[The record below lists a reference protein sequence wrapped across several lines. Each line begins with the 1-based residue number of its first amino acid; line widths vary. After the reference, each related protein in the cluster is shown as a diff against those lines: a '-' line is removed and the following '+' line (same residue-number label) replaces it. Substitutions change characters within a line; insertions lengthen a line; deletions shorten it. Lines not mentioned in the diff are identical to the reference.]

1 MTLGYCHE
9 KLSLA
14 VFEMCKSTATLKAR
28 LRSSLRHGF
37 TAFPQDI
44 FPDAVRQQLL
54 DVKAAFAGVHPIVV
68 ATNPPDVL
76 DQMKTPDVMR
86 LLDKVISLR
95 ESVAKEY
102 YRRNVVAPDVISGTH

>member
-14 VFEMCKSTATLKAR
+14 VREMCKSTASLKAR
-28 LRSSLRHGF
+28 LRHSLRHGF

-54 DVKAAFAGVHPIVV
+54 EVKAAFEGVHPIVNAV
-68 ATNPPDVL
+68 NPPDVL
-76 DQMKTPDVMR
+76 DRMKPPDVRR
-86 LLDKVISLR
+86 LVDKVISLR

-102 YRRNVVAPDVISGTH
+102 YGRR